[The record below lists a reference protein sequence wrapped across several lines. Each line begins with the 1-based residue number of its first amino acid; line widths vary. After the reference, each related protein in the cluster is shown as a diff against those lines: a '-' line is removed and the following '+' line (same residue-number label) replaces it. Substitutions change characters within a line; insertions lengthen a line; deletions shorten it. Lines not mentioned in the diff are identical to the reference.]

1 MKTIYL
7 VPIEPIDSRY
17 TKQWYENIPK
27 IIGDRIRELK
37 LDPHEVVTIAGEGA
51 NNATTSGA
59 FLDFATTNY
68 YKAAQVQ
75 AISELFMH
83 GRVKPGDKFLVTDAW
98 NFAIT
103 AIRYMSDLLE
113 IPVEI
118 HGIWHAGHYDPTDI
132 LGMKMRKGWPPH
144 QERAWYHACD
154 YNWYATNFHRT
165 MFLTNLDIDYKSAYK
180 AQRSGQPHE
189 YIIPQLEELKTIP
202 KVDKVIWPHRYNADK
217 QPDIAEN
224 LKLDFNVV
232 ITAGKGLSKD
242 AYYKE
247 LASSKIIFSCALHE
261 NLGISIM
268 EAVLAGVIP
277 VLPDR
282 CSYAEM
288 YPKEFLYPS
297 VWTSNYEN
305 YVAYKTQL
313 VNFIR
318 ERMDNPDKFKLPLEI
333 AQDVIKDHYLNC
345 NKMLDVLLDT
355 NTVQP

>member
-1 MKTIYL
+1 MKTIYI

-27 IIGDRIRELK
+27 IIGDRITELK
-37 LDPHEVVTIAGEGA
+37 LDPFEVVTIAGEGA
-51 NNATTSGA
+51 NNATTTGA

-83 GRVKPGDKFLVTDAW
+83 GRVKAGDKFLVTDAW
-98 NFAIT
+98 NFAVT
-103 AIRYMSDLLE
+103 AIRYMSDLLD

-132 LGMKMRKGWPPH
+132 LGMKMRKDWPPH
-144 QERAWYHACD
+144 QERAWFHACD
-154 YNWYATNFHRT
+154 YNWYATNFHKN
-165 MFLTNLDIDYKSAYK
+165 MFLSNLEIDRNHCHK
-180 AQRSGQPHE
+180 ARRSGQPHE
-189 YIIPQLEELKTIP
+189 YIIPQLEALAHTK
-202 KVDKVIWPHRYNADK
+202 KQHKVIWPHRYNADK
-217 QPDIAEN
+217 QPEIAEE
-224 LKLDFNVV
+224 LKTDFDVV
-232 ITAGKGLSKD
+232 ITAKMSLNKQ

-247 LASSKIIFSCALHE
+247 LASSQVIFSCALHE

-288 YPKEFLYPS
+288 YPDAFKYPS
-297 VWTSNYEN
+297 NWTSSVDNFLI
-305 YVAYKTQL
+305 YKPKL
-313 VNFIR
+313 VEFIR
-318 ERMDNPDKFKLPLEI
+318 DRMHHPEKYAKDLEM
-333 AQDVIKDHYLNC
+333 AQWTIKNAYLNC
-345 NKMLDVLLDT
+345 TLMLDQLLD
-355 NTVQP
+355 VKSCE

>member
-1 MKTIYL
+1 MKTIYI

-27 IIGDRIRELK
+27 IIGDKISELM
-37 LDPHEVVTIAGEGA
+37 LAPVEVVTIAGEGA
-51 NNATTSGA
+51 NNATTGGA

-83 GRVKPGDKFLVTDAW
+83 GRVKSGDKFLVTDAW

-103 AIRYMSDLLE
+103 AIRYMSDLLD

-132 LGMKMRKGWPPH
+132 LGMKMRKDWPPH
-144 QERAWYHACD
+144 QERAWFHACD
-154 YNWYATNFHRT
+154 YNWYATNFHKN
-165 MFLTNLDIDYKSAYK
+165 MFLTNLEIDRDQCHK
-180 AQRSGQPHE
+180 ARRSGQPHE
-189 YIIPQLEELKTIP
+189 YIIPQLEAIKDTI
-202 KVDKVIWPHRYNADK
+202 KEDKVIWPHRYNADK
-217 QPDIAEN
+217 QPEIAEE
-224 LKLDFNVV
+224 LSTDFNMV
-232 ITAGKGLSKD
+232 ITAKLGLSKEN
-242 AYYKE
+242 YYKE

-288 YPKEFLYPS
+288 YPDVFKYPSNWTSSVENFLY
-297 VWTSNYEN
+297 
-305 YVAYKTQL
+305 YKPQL
-313 VNFIR
+313 VEFIQD
-318 ERMDNPDKFKLPLEI
+318 RMHHPEKYSKALEI
-333 AQDVIKDHYLNC
+333 AQDIIKNNYLNC
-345 NKMLDVLLDT
+345 SLMLDKLLDIEA
-355 NTVQP
+355 

>member
-1 MKTIYL
+1 MKTIFL

-27 IIGDRIRELK
+27 IIGDRISELK
-37 LDPHEVVTIAGEGA
+37 LDPWEVVTIAGEGA
-51 NNATTSGA
+51 TNGTTAGA
-59 FLDFATTNY
+59 FLDFAATNY

-132 LGMKMRKGWPPH
+132 LGMKMRKDWPPH

-154 YNWYATNFHRT
+154 YNWYATNFHRD
-165 MFLTNLDIDYKSAYK
+165 MFLKNLGIEDTYK

-189 YIIPQLEELKTIP
+189 YIIPQLEALVDTP
-202 KVDKVIWPHRYNADK
+202 KQDKVIWPHRYNADK

-224 LKLDFNVV
+224 LKTNFDVV
-232 ITAGKGLSKD
+232 ITAKMGLSKED
-242 AYYKE
+242 YYRE

-288 YPKEFLYPS
+288 YPNEFLYPS

-305 YVAYKTQL
+305 YCAYKIQL
-313 VNFIR
+313 AEYIR
-318 ERMDNPDKFKLPLEI
+318 DRMDNPEKYAKALEL
-333 AQDVIKDHYLNC
+333 AQAIIKDHYLTC
-345 NKMLDVLLDT
+345 NKMLDPLLDI